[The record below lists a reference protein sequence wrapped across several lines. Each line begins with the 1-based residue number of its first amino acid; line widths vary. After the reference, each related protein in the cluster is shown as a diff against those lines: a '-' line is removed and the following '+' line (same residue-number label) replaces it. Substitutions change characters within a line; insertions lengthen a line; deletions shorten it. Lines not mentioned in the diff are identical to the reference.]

1 MAMFEPENAGDPDG
15 TLDALEAQL
24 GDGWVVAI
32 LKADAE
38 SCQGGRPDE
47 LEHGSATT
55 SGGFESRPTVLES
68 IPKTNTVKLIPNT
81 PYLN

>member
-32 LKADAE
+32 L
-38 SCQGGRPDE
+38 
-47 LEHGSATT
+47 
-55 SGGFESRPTVLES
+55 
-68 IPKTNTVKLIPNT
+68 
-81 PYLN
+81 